1 MFINAVNRE
10 AGLELNLRTEGKLG
24 PVEAYAIRDPVERR
38 WLGSS
43 SNEVLS
49 LRVAAEGVGA
59 RVVSL

>member
-1 MFINAVNRE
+1 M
-10 AGLELNLRTEGKLG
+10 ELNLRTEGKLG
-24 PVEAYAIRDPVERR
+24 PVKAYAIRDPVERR